1 MGQCLGKQK
10 NVKTYDSY
18 KLDNRVASKDNTYQK
33 KVEKKTQEET
43 LDEKRRKA
51 AEAAE
56 KRMNKQSSKGVVNN
70 GGKLSKNIEKQKS
83 IGPGRSG
90 DFYKGKNE
98 DLDPSKW
105 N

>member
-1 MGQCLGKQK
+1 MGQCLGKPK

-18 KLDNRVASKDNTYQK
+18 KLESKNTNSTQK
-33 KVEKKTQEET
+33 PEESIE
-43 LDEKRRKA
+43 EKRRKA

-56 KRMNKQSSKGVVNN
+56 KRMEKQSTKGVIEN
-70 GGKLSKNIEKQKS
+70 GGKLSKKLYKQKS

-90 DFYKGKNE
+90 ESYVENKA
-98 DLDPSKW
+98 LDPAQW